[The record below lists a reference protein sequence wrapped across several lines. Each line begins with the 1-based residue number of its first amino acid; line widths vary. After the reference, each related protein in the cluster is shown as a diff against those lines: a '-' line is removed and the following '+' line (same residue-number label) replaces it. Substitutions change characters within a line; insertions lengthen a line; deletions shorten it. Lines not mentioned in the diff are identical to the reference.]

1 MNIKEI
7 TLPRFNLWR
16 YAFTLYLI
24 QKCKNDIV
32 ELNKFVEFPQSH
44 IPSTKLSNSH
54 SYGSWFKV
62 VNFGALT
69 HLRKVTQEYII
80 LFWVVYQIGVLRRL
94 ACPSTWWIGPASW
107 EVWVKLVTADCKKS
121 LIWSTVSEDQHLVRS
136 NSFNSS
142 HHHQGLHNVIILV
155 TSPEGLPATSH
166 GWPVTSLVK
175 SGSSPN
181 NVGNPRQYSRHLLD
195 LSVRENHGGTRQVG

>member
-1 MNIKEI
+1 MQFIW
-7 TLPRFNLWR
+7 LV
-16 YAFTLYLI
+16 I
-24 QKCKNDIV
+24 QKRSKL
-32 ELNKFVEFPQSH
+32 ELSH
-44 IPSTKLSNSH
+44 IWRKLH
-54 SYGSWFKV
+54 
-62 VNFGALT
+62 
-69 HLRKVTQEYII
+69 RKII
-80 LFWVVYQIGVLRRL
+80 FWVVYQIGVLRRL
-94 ACPSTWWIGPASW
+94 ACPSTWRIGPASW

-121 LIWSTVSEDQHLVRS
+121 LIWSTVSEDQHLGRS

-142 HHHQGLHNVIILV
+142 HHHQGLHNVIILWLV

-181 NVGNPRQYSRHLLD
+181 NVGNPSQYCRHLLD

>member
-1 MNIKEI
+1 MNVEEFIVPP
-7 TLPRFNLWR
+7 LNLWN
-16 YAFTLYLI
+16 YAFSLYLAFKSIKRHSWTQRVCWIPTIPHTLHKIRQIIFLWLVI
-24 QKCKNDIV
+24 QSFILGC
-32 ELNKFVEFPQSH
+32 
-44 IPSTKLSNSH
+44 IP
-54 SYGSWFKV
+54 
-62 VNFGALT
+62 
-69 HLRKVTQEYII
+69 I
-80 LFWVVYQIGVLRRL
+80 YQIGVLRRL
-94 ACPSTWWIGPASW
+94 ACPSTWRIGPASW

-121 LIWSTVSEDQHLVRS
+121 LIWSTVSEDQHQGRS

-142 HHHQGLHNVIILV
+142 HYHQGLHNVIILV

-181 NVGNPRQYSRHLLD
+181 NVGNPRQYCRHLLD